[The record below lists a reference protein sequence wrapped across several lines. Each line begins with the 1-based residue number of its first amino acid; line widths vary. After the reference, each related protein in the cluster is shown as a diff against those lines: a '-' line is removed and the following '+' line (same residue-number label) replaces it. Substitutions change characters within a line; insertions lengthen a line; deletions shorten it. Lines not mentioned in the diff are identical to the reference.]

1 MAELIKLDRN
11 SLQCRAPEHNARR
24 VTLITEIGSSLSQHQ
39 NHLPDDLEGTVS
51 LLSDCGCRASSGV
64 MLSALLTGA
73 LLMSCP
79 ARGETITA
87 REMLRGTDTT
97 AEACAQVRTAVWVT
111 VYGQGFCMRYYLST
125 AGGEGDVPVV
135 FLSGDR
141 PTFDTLHENVRHGK
155 VRSRARRNKSQ
166 ARKAEDIDTD
176 DLAEKT
182 DKLSRQTGVTSIR
195 LARMGL
201 DGSSGHHGLRRT
213 MLELHVTNAALDAIK
228 QRHRFKGFHIF
239 GQSGGSTLVGGLLA
253 LRDDIGCAIPG
264 SGRLA
269 LIVEPKHVKTPALKR
284 FDPVKMIPAILR
296 NSSATRI
303 IVLTDPEDK
312 VVPRKNQSTFVKKFR
327 EAGGRIE
334 QFYVESTNKK
344 HHSLTSYSRFVMGKC
359 IRDESHQDIRRKLK
373 RFVENRLEK
382 ADEE

>member
-1 MAELIKLDRN
+1 
-11 SLQCRAPEHNARR
+11 
-24 VTLITEIGSSLSQHQ
+24 
-39 NHLPDDLEGTVS
+39 
-51 LLSDCGCRASSGV
+51 
-64 MLSALLTGA
+64 
-73 LLMSCP
+73 
-79 ARGETITA
+79 
-87 REMLRGTDTT
+87 
-97 AEACAQVRTAVWVT
+97 
-111 VYGQGFCMRYYLST
+111 MRYYIST

-166 ARKAEDIDTD
+166 ARKAEDIDTN
-176 DLAEKT
+176 DLVEKT
-182 DKLSRQTGVTSIR
+182 RKLSRQTGTTAIR
-195 LARMGL
+195 LARMGI

-213 MLELHVTNAALDAIK
+213 MLELHVTNAALEAIK
-228 QRHRFKGFHIF
+228 KRHHFKGFNIF

-269 LIVEPKHVKTPALKR
+269 LIVEVKQVKTPALKR

-312 VVPRKNQSTFVKKFR
+312 VVPRKNQSEFVKRYK

-334 QFYVESTNKK
+334 QFYIESTNKK

-359 IRDESHQDIRRKLK
+359 LRDESHRDIRRKLK
-373 RFVENRLEK
+373 RFVESRLEK
-382 ADEE
+382 ADENWGALIAAGTMRR

>member
-1 MAELIKLDRN
+1 M
-11 SLQCRAPEHNARR
+11 
-24 VTLITEIGSSLSQHQ
+24 
-39 NHLPDDLEGTVS
+39 S
-51 LLSDCGCRASSGV
+51 LLSDCGRRANSGL
-64 MLSALLTGA
+64 MWSALLSTA
-73 LLMSCP
+73 LLMTCP

-87 REMLRGTDTT
+87 RDMLRGTDTT
-97 AEACAQVRTAVWVT
+97 ADACAQVRTAVWVT
-111 VYGQGFCMRYYLST
+111 VYGHGFCMRYYIST

-141 PTFDTLHENVRHGK
+141 PTFDTLHANVRNRSGK

-182 DKLSRQTGVTSIR
+182 DKLSRQTGTTAIR

-228 QRHRFKGFHIF
+228 QRHHFSGFHIF

-253 LRDDIGCAIPG
+253 LRDDVGCAIPG

-269 LIVEPKHVKTPALKR
+269 LIVEPKHVKTPALER
-284 FDPVKMIPAILR
+284 FDPVKMIPAILQR
-296 NSSATRI
+296 SSARI
-303 IVLTDPEDK
+303 IVLTDPQDK
-312 VVPRKNQSTFVKKFR
+312 VVPRKNQSEFVKRYK

-344 HHSLTSYSRFVMGKC
+344 HHSLTKYSTFVMRQC
-359 IRDESHQDIRRKLK
+359 IRDESHQDIGRKLE
-373 RFVENRLEK
+373 RYVENRLER
-382 ADEE
+382 ADKD